1 MGEQQAI
8 HESTHPL
15 PHEPAASAGWKVGIT
30 GLGEW
35 ARCNHFRLQ
44 TTRVGWGSGGVAG
57 PDQAQ
62 WGAGGG
68 KGQLPPGLDCSSHL
82 FPQGWAAGEREKEGL
97 HADVGAHGPEPAAP
111 SQARMC
117 FP

>member
-15 PHEPAASAGWKVGIT
+15 PHEPAASAGWKVG
-30 GLGEW
+30 LR
-35 ARCNHFRLQ
+35 A
-44 TTRVGWGSGGVAG
+44 WGSGPGVITSGYKPRGWAG
-57 PDQAQ
+57 EAGVLQGQ
-62 WGAGGG
+62 ITHSGALGVGN
-68 KGQLPPGLDCSSHL
+68 PELDCSSHL